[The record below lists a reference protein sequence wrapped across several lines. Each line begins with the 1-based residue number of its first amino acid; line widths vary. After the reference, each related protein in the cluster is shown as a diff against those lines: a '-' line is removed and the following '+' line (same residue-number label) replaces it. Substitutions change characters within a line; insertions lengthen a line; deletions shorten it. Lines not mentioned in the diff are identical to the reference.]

1 MPTAVNGTLRPSY
14 RAAAVTAAAV
24 LALYVVT
31 LAPTTAMWDASEYIT
46 AAYTLGIPHPPGN
59 PLFVLLGRVASLLP
73 LGNVAFRVNLL
84 AAVCSALAAGIWF
97 LVAERVLAQW
107 IEVRWVR
114 RTGAVLAALLSATAF
129 TVWNQSV
136 VNEKVYTVS
145 LAFFAVVSWL
155 TVLWC
160 DDPDGRRADRI
171 LILIAYLIGLGYTN
185 HPAGFLVGPA
195 VATAVIVRR
204 PRYILPAIATA
215 GVLLIALLIARV
227 STVFAAVVAIG
238 GLVAVWFVGRG
249 VSESRP
255 LGSFHSRYSVLFACV
270 MALGF
275 GLTPFA
281 FEPIRAAH
289 HPALNE
295 GDPTGCKDQIGF
307 ACTFSDTTVQRL
319 MDNVNRVQYG
329 KPKLSERQAP
339 LSAQMGMWWLYFKWQ
354 WLRDPHGD
362 VPRPVQDVLA
372 LLFLSLGIAG
382 GVVHYKRDRASFWFF
397 GPLIATVTVALV
409 VYMNFKYGAS
419 QSPELT
425 DVAREVR
432 DRDYFYLWSYSAWSV
447 WAALG
452 LVATWHFLAELVGP
466 TPRWSSTAPVLL
478 LGALPLVGNF
488 RAASRAGEW
497 ATREWARDVL
507 NSVEPYGILIT
518 GGDNDTFPLW
528 YAQEVEGVRPDVT
541 VAVTSLLNTDW
552 YMRGLLRRP
561 AVRYDEA
568 AGPAVYRGKS
578 WPLPAKPILSLT
590 PEQLAQVPE
599 YLDVREPLRFD
610 QGDIHAIID
619 PRRLEVGVPLRSDLL
634 VLQMLKDNA
643 GVRPFY
649 ISRSTAGYAQALG
662 LGAYALTQGLVTKI
676 ASAPL
681 TASAD
686 TVALGGLGHI
696 DVARGLALWK
706 SYGFPA
712 ALIRRGDWVDRP
724 SAGIPA
730 LYTITALALG
740 QALEEQG
747 RAAEAQSLRQ
757 RGLDI
762 AEGARIT
769 DWFVGAAPPS
779 PAPAAGSDAPRGTT
793 VPARP

>member
-1 MPTAVNGTLRPSY
+1 MRIAENEALRPSY
-14 RAAAVTAAAV
+14 RAAAMMSAAV

-59 PLFVLLGRVASLLP
+59 PLFVLLGRVASLFP
-73 LGNVAFRVNLL
+73 VGNVAYRVNLL

-114 RTGAVLAALLSATAF
+114 RAGAILAAVLSATAF

-171 LILIAYLIGLGYTN
+171 LLLIAYLIGLGYTN

-195 VATAVIVRR
+195 VATAVLVRR
-204 PRYILPAIATA
+204 PRTLLRWRLLA
-215 GVLLIALLIARV
+215 G
-227 STVFAAVVAIG
+227 AVVA
-238 GLVAVWFVGRG
+238 L
-249 VSESRP
+249 
-255 LGSFHSRYSVLFACV
+255 
-270 MALGF
+270 AL

-281 FEPIRAAH
+281 LEPIRAAH

-295 GDPTGCKDQIGF
+295 GDPTGCTDRIGV
-307 ACTFSDTTVQRL
+307 ACTFSDTTVRRL
-319 MDNVNRVQYG
+319 MANVNREQYG
-329 KPKLSERQAP
+329 KPDLSERQAP
-339 LSAQMGMWWLYFKWQ
+339 FTAQLGMWWLYFKWQ
-354 WLRDPHGD
+354 WLRDPYGTQSG
-362 VPRPVQDVLA
+362 VQTVLA
-372 LLFLSLGIAG
+372 LFFFTLGIAG
-382 GVVHYKRDRASFWFF
+382 GVVHYRRDRASFWFF
-397 GPLIATVTVALV
+397 GPLVATVTVALV
-409 VYMNFKYGAS
+409 YYMNFKYGAS
-419 QSPELT
+419 QSPELAG
-425 DVAREVR
+425 VAREVR
-432 DRDYFYLWSYSAWSV
+432 DRDYFYLWSFSAWSV

-452 LVATWHFLAELVGP
+452 LVAAWRFLAERAGSV
-466 TPRWSSTAPVLL
+466 PRWSTTAPVLL
-478 LGALPLVGNF
+478 FGALPLVGNF

-528 YAQEVEGVRPDVT
+528 YAQEVEGVRRDVT

-561 AVRYDEA
+561 VYRYDAA
-568 AGPAVYRGKS
+568 AGPAVYRARD
-578 WPLPAKPILSLT
+578 WQVPAKPILSLNA
-590 PEQLAQVPE
+590 EQLSQVPE
-599 YLDVREPLRFD
+599 YLDVRDPLVFE
-610 QGDIHAIID
+610 QGRIRAVID

-634 VLQMLKDNA
+634 VLQMLKDNL
-643 GVRPFY
+643 GERPFY
-649 ISRSTAGYAQALG
+649 ISRTTAGYAQALG
-662 LGAYALTQGLVTKI
+662 LDAYALAQGLVTKI
-676 ASAPL
+676 APAPL
-681 TASAD
+681 TVSAD
-686 TVALGGLGHI
+686 TVLVSGLGHV
-696 DVARGLALWK
+696 DVPRSLALWK
-706 SYGFPA
+706 SYGAPA
-712 ALIRRGDWVDRP
+712 AIIRRGEWVDRP

-740 QALEEQG
+740 QALEQQG
-747 RAAEAQSLRQ
+747 RASDAQALRE
-757 RGLDI
+757 RGLDV
-762 AEGARIT
+762 AEGAHIV
-769 DWFVGAAPPS
+769 DWFVGATPPRPP
-779 PAPAAGSDAPRGTT
+779 PATGSDEPRGTPLPT
-793 VPARP
+793 RP

>member
-1 MPTAVNGTLRPSY
+1 MSTAASDTLRPSY

-73 LGNVAFRVNLL
+73 FGNVAFRINLL

-114 RTGAVLAALLSATAF
+114 RAGAVLAAVLSATAF

-171 LILIAYLIGLGYTN
+171 LLLIAYLIGLGYTN

-195 VATAVIVRR
+195 VATAVLVRR
-204 PRYILPAIATA
+204 PRTLLRWRLILGA
-215 GVLLIALLIARV
+215 VLAL
-227 STVFAAVVAIG
+227 AV
-238 GLVAVWFVGRG
+238 
-249 VSESRP
+249 
-255 LGSFHSRYSVLFACV
+255 
-270 MALGF
+270 

-281 FEPIRAAH
+281 LEPIRAAH

-295 GDPTGCKDQIGF
+295 GDPTGCKDRIGF
-307 ACTFSDTTVQRL
+307 ACTFSDTTVKRL

-329 KPKLSERQAP
+329 KPDLSERQAP
-339 LSAQMGMWWLYFKWQ
+339 FSAQMGMWWLYFKWQ

-382 GVVHYKRDRASFWFF
+382 GVVHYRRDRASFWFF
-397 GPLIATVTVALV
+397 GPLIGTTTVALV
-409 VYMNFKYGAS
+409 YYMNFKYGAS
-419 QSPELT
+419 QAPELT
-425 DVAREVR
+425 GVAREVR

-452 LVATWHFLAELVGP
+452 LVATWRFLAERVGP
-466 TPRWSSTAPVLL
+466 TPRWSTTAPILL

-561 AVRYDEA
+561 AVRYDSA
-568 AGPAVYRGKS
+568 AGPAVYRGHS
-578 WPLPAKPILSLT
+578 WPVPTKPIISLT
-590 PEQLAQVPE
+590 PEQLSQVPE

-610 QGDIHAIID
+610 QADVHAIID

-634 VLQMLKDNA
+634 VLQMLKDNL

-662 LGAYALTQGLVTKI
+662 LDAYALTQGLVTKI
-676 ASAPL
+676 ASTPL
-681 TASAD
+681 TTSAD
-686 TVALGGLGHI
+686 TVAVGGLGHV
-696 DVARGLALWK
+696 DVSRGLALWK
-706 SYGFPA
+706 AYGFPA

-730 LYTITALALG
+730 LYTVTALALG
-740 QALEEQG
+740 QALEQQG
-747 RAAEAQSLRQ
+747 RVAQAESIRRQ
-757 RGLDI
+757 GLDI

-769 DWFVGAAPPS
+769 DWFVGAVPPT
-779 PAPAAGSDAPRGTT
+779 PAPAAGSDAPRGTP

>member
-1 MPTAVNGTLRPSY
+1 MPTAVNETLRPSY

-73 LGNVAFRVNLL
+73 VGNVAFRINLL

-107 IEVRWVR
+107 IAVRWVR
-114 RTGAVLAALLSATAF
+114 RVGAILAAVLSATAF

-160 DDPDGRRADRI
+160 DDPDGKRADRI
-171 LILIAYLIGLGYTN
+171 LLLIAYLIGLGYTN

-195 VATAVIVRR
+195 VATAVLVRR
-204 PRYILPAIATA
+204 PSTLLRWRLILGA
-215 GVLLIALLIARV
+215 LI
-227 STVFAAVVAIG
+227 
-238 GLVAVWFVGRG
+238 
-249 VSESRP
+249 
-255 LGSFHSRYSVLFACV
+255 
-270 MALGF
+270 ALGF

-295 GDPTGCKDQIGF
+295 GEPTGCVDRIGV
-307 ACTFSDTTVQRL
+307 ACTLSDTTMTRL
-319 MDNVNRVQYG
+319 MANVNRVQYG
-329 KPKLSERQAP
+329 KPNLSDRQAP
-339 LSAQMGMWWLYFKWQ
+339 FPAQMGMWWTYFKWQ
-354 WLRDPHGD
+354 WLRDPHGTQSAL
-362 VPRPVQDVLA
+362 QDVLA
-372 LLFLSLGIAG
+372 LIFLAFGVAG
-382 GVVHYKRDRASFWFF
+382 GVVHYRRDRASFWFF
-397 GPLIATVTVALV
+397 GPLIATTTVALV
-409 VYMNFKYGAS
+409 YYMNFKYGAS

-425 DVAREVR
+425 GVPREVR

-452 LVATWHFLAELVGP
+452 LVAMWRFLAVRAGSP
-466 TPRWSSTAPVLL
+466 ARWSTTAPILL
-478 LGALPLVGNF
+478 FGALPLLGNF
-488 RAASRAGEW
+488 RAASRAGDW
-497 ATREWARDVL
+497 ATREWARDIL

-552 YMRGLLRRP
+552 YMRGLMRRP
-561 AVRYDEA
+561 IVRYDEA
-568 AGPAVYRGKS
+568 AGPAAYRGRS
-578 WPLPAKPILSLT
+578 WPMPTKPILSLT
-590 PEQLAQVPE
+590 PEQLSQVPE
-599 YLDVREPLRFD
+599 YIDVREPLRFD
-610 QGDIHAIID
+610 QGGIHAVID
-619 PRRLEVGVPLRSDLL
+619 PRRLEEGVPLRSDLL
-634 VLQMLKDNA
+634 VLQMLKDNQ

-662 LGAYALTQGLVTKI
+662 LDAYALTQGLATKI
-676 ASAPL
+676 ASTPL
-681 TASAD
+681 VASAD
-686 TVALGGLGHI
+686 TVAVPGLGHI
-696 DVARGLALWK
+696 DVSRGLALWK
-706 SYGFPA
+706 SYGAPGA
-712 ALIRRGDWVDRP
+712 IIRRGDWVDRP

-730 LYTITALALG
+730 LYTVTALALG

-747 RAAEAQSLRQ
+747 RAREAQSIRKQ
-757 RGLDI
+757 GLDV

-769 DWFVGAAPPS
+769 DWFVGPAPPT